1 MDITFFNTCA
11 CNLYCSVCNIVM
23 YIVYVVV
30 YLRSMVFFGFC
41 LLGLRQIAMLEP
53 ILGNNLC
60 FMIVLRCDVTT
71 HSRLNP
77 KM

>member
-1 MDITFFNTCA
+1 MLVICTVVC
-11 CNLYCSVCNIVM
+11 VCNIVM
-23 YIVYVVV
+23 YIVCTSCVSTQYG
-30 YLRSMVFFGFC
+30 FFGFC

-71 HSRLNP
+71 NSGLKPP
-77 KM
+77 KSAI